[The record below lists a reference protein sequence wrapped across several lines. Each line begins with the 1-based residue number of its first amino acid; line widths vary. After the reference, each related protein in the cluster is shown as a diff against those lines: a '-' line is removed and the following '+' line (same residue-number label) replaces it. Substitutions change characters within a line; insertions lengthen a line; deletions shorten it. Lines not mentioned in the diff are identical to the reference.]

1 MEVYYQKKTEIG
13 RKGWKWRKRK
23 QSEVK
28 RETQKREEGKEK
40 QRMKEME
47 IGRIVKKRRGT
58 VRKAK
63 LVRKIKRSGLKK
75 D

>member
-1 MEVYYQKKTEIG
+1 
-13 RKGWKWRKRK
+13 
-23 QSEVK
+23 
-28 RETQKREEGKEK
+28 
-40 QRMKEME
+40 MKEME